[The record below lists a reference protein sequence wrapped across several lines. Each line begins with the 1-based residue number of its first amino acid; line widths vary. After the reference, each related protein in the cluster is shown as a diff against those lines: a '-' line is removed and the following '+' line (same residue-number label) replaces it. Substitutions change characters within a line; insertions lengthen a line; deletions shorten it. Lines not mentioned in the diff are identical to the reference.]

1 MAGEKR
7 LLHSLAKCCATMEG
21 LLEPCIRGHNNIILT
36 LPLNKGSSFK
46 RNLEKRY
53 MSLTEGAGGEM

>member
-1 MAGEKR
+1 MG
-7 LLHSLAKCCATMEG
+7 G

-53 MSLTEGAGGEM
+53 MGLMEEAGGGGGET